1 MCYYNNM
8 IDVKHIKRCSVSAL
22 LIPVMLCVLLW
33 SPATYA
39 ARCGASNEEDIDERY
54 DRAVRDF
61 AEKIEDEGVEST
73 IRDIRA
79 EIDRARD
86 AASNRAEAINVAV
99 RRLRGEIN
107 NLDDAGDQII
117 DDFRKLSRRSRF
129 EDCEDEVAD
138 KAGDLRE
145 HIREKISDF
154 RDDLHDLDSAADSL
168 HDRSRTR
175 RSEVRAPV
183 WHWGQ
188 QAPTNPPSPPSNN
201 NRNNNRER
209 ENTARQP
216 SSNQDGTPRQTNQN
230 TAPAPSNPSNS
241 QTSAEIYTEIQQLF
255 TQIQALIV
263 KFAQAKQRERA
274 NL

>member
-1 MCYYNNM
+1 M
-8 IDVKHIKRCSVSAL
+8 IDVRYIKRCSLGVF

-61 AEKIEDEGVEST
+61 AEKIEDEGVEGT
-73 IRDIRA
+73 IRDIRS

-86 AASNRAEAINVAV
+86 AASNRAEAIDVAV

-117 DDFRKLSRRSRF
+117 DDFRRLSRRSRF

-168 HDRSRTR
+168 LDRSRTR

-188 QAPTNPPSPPSNN
+188 QAPTNPSSPPSN

-209 ENTARQP
+209 ESATREP
-216 SSNQDGTPRQTNQN
+216 SSNQDRTSRQTNQN
-230 TAPAPSNPSNS
+230 TAPAPSNPSNP
-241 QTSAEIYTEIQQLF
+241 QTSAEIYTEIQRLF